1 MSLTQSD
8 DIFKALGAHGVVR
21 RGNGIQVIVGL
32 NVPQVRDQ
40 IESLMKDTSSTDL
53 KSMTE
58 AVS

>member
-40 IESLMKDTSSTDL
+40 IENLMKDSSSSEL